1 MNTAIGIKNK
11 CIVIAGQTA
20 SGKSSLAVHVALFLK
35 EKGINSVVISADSRQ
50 VFIGGDLISAKM
62 NNDEMCGIPHY
73 MLSIVNIQN
82 DYSVAEYKNTARE
95 IINDLHKQNIVP
107 IICGGTGLYIDNVV
121 FNKTIPEVL
130 PNWDLRKELEDKNID
145 ELYKILETKD
155 PARAENIDPKNKRRI
170 IRALEIID
178 SIGIVPNL
186 VEPELVYDTLF
197 IGLYADTDILRDR
210 IQNRTELRFDKNMFG
225 EIIKYIEE
233 DKVSKEKLLSMGMEY
248 KWLTMLYDKKIDQE
262 DCIDN
267 INKDSLKYAKRQMTW
282 FKKNKFIKW
291 INTNDIKIA
300 ENEAINMVG
309 EFMEK

>member
-1 MNTAIGIKNK
+1 MDTTIGIKKNK

-35 EKGINSVVISADSRQ
+35 EKGINSAVISADSRQ
-50 VFIGGDLISAKM
+50 VFTGGDLISAKM

-73 MLSIVNIQN
+73 MLSITDIQN

-95 IINDLHKQNIVP
+95 IIEDLHKQNIVP
-107 IICGGTGLYIDNVV
+107 IICGGTGLYIDNLV

-130 PNWDLRKELEDKNID
+130 PNWDLRKELEDKSID

-155 PARAENIDPKNKRRI
+155 PSRAENIDPKNKRRI

-178 SIGIVPNL
+178 SIGTVPNL

-197 IGLYADTDILRDR
+197 IGLYADTDILQNR
-210 IQNRTELRFDKNMFG
+210 IQNRTELRFNKNMFG

-248 KWLTMLYDKKIDQE
+248 KWLTMLYDKKTDQE
-262 DCIDN
+262 DCIHN
-267 INKDSLKYAKRQMTW
+267 INRDSLKYAKRQMTW

-291 INTNDIKIA
+291 INTNNIKIA
-300 ENEAINMVG
+300 ENKAINLVS
-309 EFMEK
+309 EFIA